1 MCLSSLVESTLNQFP
16 RSDSLPPSSTITSP
30 FLVALFTS
38 FFSLPDVFVPQLSPI
53 NLVYRSQRLLLPSTH
68 SLFAPS
74 LHPLFLAPTFCSH
87 PLILTFLASVLRHLL
102 IPRLSPL
109 RLIILSCHPSSTRP
123 SQIHFPL
130 RRWTVGNMEM
140 SAWPGWRSEWE
151 DYVNMAGLSLR
162 H

>member
-16 RSDSLPPSSTITSP
+16 CSDSLPPSSAITSP

-38 FFSLPDVFVPQLSPI
+38 FFSSLPDVFVPQLSPI

-87 PLILTFLASVLRHLL
+87 PPILTFLASVLHHLR

-109 RLIILSCHPSSTRP
+109 RLIILSRHPSSRRP

-130 RRWTVGNMEM
+130 RR
-140 SAWPGWRSEWE
+140 
-151 DYVNMAGLSLR
+151 
-162 H
+162 